1 MKPSSASSLIII
13 LAALAV
19 PGSPVLAAA
28 DSEKYPARP
37 IRLIV
42 PQAPGGSNDIMA
54 RYVANHLTTSL
65 GKQVVVDNRPGAE
78 GIIGTEMVARSSPDG
93 YTLLMASAAFTMNP
107 AVRKLPYDPLRAFDW
122 VAMLGTGPTVLTV
135 GPSLPVTTVKD
146 VIAIAKSKPGTI
158 TMATAGGFQHF
169 GTALFRSL
177 SGCDFIVVLYK
188 GGFPAMIDVMGGQ
201 AHMTV
206 GSIVQSIPHIRSGKL
221 KPLATGGATRAATLP
236 DLPTIAEAGV
246 PGYDASNFW
255 ALATAA
261 GTPYAAIATLNTEI
275 ADFLRMPE
283 TQKRFTNEGAEVD
296 IRTPAEIKKMIPID
310 MAKWAKV
317 AKEAGMRSE

>member
-1 MKPSSASSLIII
+1 MNFSHAAVFT
-13 LAALAV
+13 AALN
-19 PGSPVLAAA
+19 AAA
-28 DSEKYPARP
+28 VSAAETEFPTRP
-37 IRLIV
+37 IRLLV
-42 PQAPGGSNDIMA
+42 PQAAGGSNDIMA
-54 RYVANHLTTSL
+54 RNVANYLTQSF

-78 GIIGTEMVARSSPDG
+78 GIIGTEIVARSSPDG

-135 GPSLPVTTVKD
+135 GPSMPVTSVKD
-146 VIAIAKSKPGTI
+146 VIALGKSKPGTI

-206 GSIVQSIPHIRSGKL
+206 GSIVQSIPHICSGKL
-221 KPLATGGATRAATLP
+221 KPIATGGSTRAATLP
-236 DLPTIAEAGV
+236 DLPTIAESGV
-246 PGYDASNFW
+246 AGYDASNWW
-255 ALATAA
+255 AIAAPA
-261 GTPYAAIATLNTEI
+261 GTPHHVIAKLN
-275 ADFLRMPE
+275 ASLANYLKMPE

-296 IRTPAEIKKMIPID
+296 IRTPAQIREMIPLD
-310 MAKWAKV
+310 MAKWARV
-317 AKEAGMRSE
+317 AKDAGMRGE

>member
-261 GTPYAAIATLNTEI
+261 GTPHAAIATLNTEI
-275 ADFLRMPE
+275 ANFLRMPE

-296 IRTPAEIKKMIPID
+296 IRTPAEIKKMIPVD